1 MLTSARNIPAYAKV
15 RNDDVFDAQ
24 RKRISSIDIPEGLA
38 EKNGILTDA
47 SMIFGR
53 VLAKAKRPGFA
64 FTEEDFLPEGTRP
77 GLAGGVPPG
86 KRGYRVE
93 VDLVHGIIGLNPGDR
108 FDLITSRTVEDVP
121 RKENTPAFVGV
132 YAEMMGQRAK
142 SSRGVDRA
150 QVDVIVQNGI
160 VVTPVETR
168 LVPIHTAA
176 SLTSGPK
183 TTTRP
188 VQEMVIALDPEEV
201 APLVAALQLDSGVTC
216 VARSGRPGDPESDL
230 TPSYASPKRTEEPE
244 GAPEEM
250 HVIEVIEGGNRALVP
265 VPHRAAADDEPEAE
279 STGNQPNDG

>member
-1 MLTSARNIPAYAKV
+1 MAVAPRRRRRRPYGTIAVLVVLLGGLGYTLEPRLRGEPIRDPFGLFGAADAGGGGEGPLAPPPDGYVRVLTSARNIPAYAKV

-150 QVDVIVQNGI
+150 QVDVIV
-160 VVTPVETR
+160 
-168 LVPIHTAA
+168 
-176 SLTSGPK
+176 
-183 TTTRP
+183 
-188 VQEMVIALDPEEV
+188 
-201 APLVAALQLDSGVTC
+201 
-216 VARSGRPGDPESDL
+216 
-230 TPSYASPKRTEEPE
+230 
-244 GAPEEM
+244 
-250 HVIEVIEGGNRALVP
+250 
-265 VPHRAAADDEPEAE
+265 
-279 STGNQPNDG
+279 